1 MNSDAADSILSLTT
15 DSTTTLEVIT
25 GSLSPPH
32 PNPRSAAR
40 LRACGRDFERG
51 GRLDASRSV
60 LVRPYGDRALSFA
73 SGDSV
78 AVDGIPAASAVSPA
92 GEIAVAANLSSTL
105 NAIGTNFTTNGVGN
119 LIVGAG
125 GHLTAANSRFTL
137 SELSLD
143 TASVLNPGDLTG
155 DIFDQAIAV
164 PYNDVQYLADNISF
178 QDIDINANGSVN
190 SGTLALNSIGTNPA
204 NLRYVFPGN
213 FAVSSSPH

>member
-1 MNSDAADSILSLTT
+1 M
-15 DSTTTLEVIT
+15 
-25 GSLSPPH
+25 
-32 PNPRSAAR
+32 
-40 LRACGRDFERG
+40 
-51 GRLDASRSV
+51 
-60 LVRPYGDRALSFA
+60 SFA

-78 AVDGIPAASAVSPA
+78 ALDGTTGGFGGGPGPARSPSP
-92 GEIAVAANLSSTL
+92 ANLSGTL

-119 LIVGAG
+119 LIVRAG
-125 GHLTAANSRFTL
+125 GHPTAANSEFTL

-143 TASVLNPGDLTG
+143 NASVLNPGELTG

-164 PYNDVQYLADNISF
+164 PYNNIQYLADNISF

-213 FAVSSSPH
+213 FAVASGAT